1 MAAMA
6 AWTGVTTLTL
16 AGCGLKGP
24 LYLPQQKKTKTPG
37 VATPGPPAPA
47 SPDGPP
53 ADSAPPAAAPTSPS
67 AAPAAAPSS
76 QS

>member
-37 VATPGPPAPA
+37 VATPGAP
-47 SPDGPP
+47 
-53 ADSAPPAAAPTSPS
+53 APTSPS
-67 AAPAAAPSS
+67 AAPSS